1 MQAKEIISSSILPLK
16 LKDSADIALKIM
28 QDLHVYNLPVVEK
41 NKFLGLISEND
52 IMNMKKDKLFVK
64 DLLKT
69 SEDIYIFEDQH
80 LFNIVDYFDKHSL
93 SVLPVLSRSKK
104 YIGSIR

>member
-41 NKFLGLISEND
+41 NKFLGCHC
-52 IMNMKKDKLFVK
+52 F
-64 DLLKT
+64 
-69 SEDIYIFEDQH
+69 
-80 LFNIVDYFDKHSL
+80 
-93 SVLPVLSRSKK
+93 
-104 YIGSIR
+104 

>member
-80 LFNIVDYFDKHSL
+80 LFNIVDLSL
-93 SVLPVLSRSKK
+93 
-104 YIGSIR
+104 IHI